1 MINISLLQYIYNVGQ
16 ISSSS
21 SKCNPQCDGKSEAC
35 IVFTLIKFWKQ
46 NDLFIP
52 KKFTQNNFKREIKE
66 FVKAHE
72 KMLKLKALTET
83 EFLVC
88 VNY

>member
-21 SKCNPQCDGKSEAC
+21 EVC
-35 IVFTLIKFWKQ
+35 IVFTLIKLWKK

-52 KKFTQNNFKREIKE
+52 KKFTQNNFKRKFKK
-66 FVKAHE
+66 FVEAHE

>member
-35 IVFTLIKFWKQ
+35 IVFTLIKFSKQ

-52 KKFTQNNFKREIKE
+52 KKFMQNNLKRKVKE
-66 FVKAHE
+66 FFKAQ
-72 KMLKLKALTET
+72 KLKALTET
-83 EFLVC
+83 ECVVC
-88 VNY
+88 VSY